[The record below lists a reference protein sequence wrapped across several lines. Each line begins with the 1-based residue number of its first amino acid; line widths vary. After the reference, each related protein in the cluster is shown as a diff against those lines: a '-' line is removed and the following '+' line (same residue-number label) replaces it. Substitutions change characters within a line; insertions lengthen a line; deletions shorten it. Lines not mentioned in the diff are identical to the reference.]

1 MERLIFS
8 KQFHAPMREAEGTSY
23 TYIFSFAFITIIMTR
38 ESLELRWSFFFLP

>member
-23 TYIFSFAFITIIMTR
+23 TYIFSFAFLSVVEKSTKNNCNDT
-38 ESLELRWSFFFLP
+38 ETSYL